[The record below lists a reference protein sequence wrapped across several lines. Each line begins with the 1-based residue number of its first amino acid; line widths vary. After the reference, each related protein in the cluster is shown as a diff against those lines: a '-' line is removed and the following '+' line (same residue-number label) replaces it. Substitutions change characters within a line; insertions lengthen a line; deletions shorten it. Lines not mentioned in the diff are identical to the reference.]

1 MVGRAS
7 LASAIYECWLWWS
20 FLDEFCYRHPLLPPY
35 SIFSSPSNCI
45 INRESKSP
53 FDIPIRQYWSSNIK
67 NDNFLSFL
75 SGRNVMANKSKA
87 RISSLSIS
95 EQIWLDSSICCCPN
109 ANFWQ
114 PSSITLGLSKYKP
127 WKFATDVFAG
137 ELLYNEL
144 IVWVGRNFS
153 RRPSN

>member
-1 MVGRAS
+1 VYKSSDYIAKFLFIVWFVALDEL
-7 LASAIYECWLWWS
+7 LAMYECWLWWS
-20 FLDEFCYRHPLLPPY
+20 FLDESCYRHPLLPPY

-87 RISSLSIS
+87 RISSLGVFLNKYGWIAAFVAALTPIS
-95 EQIWLDSSICCCPN
+95 GSLV
-109 ANFWQ
+109 A
-114 PSSITLGLSKYKP
+114 LH
-127 WKFATDVFAG
+127 
-137 ELLYNEL
+137 
-144 IVWVGRNFS
+144 
-153 RRPSN
+153 

>member
-1 MVGRAS
+1 MD
-7 LASAIYECWLWWS
+7 ECWLWWS

-35 SIFSSPSNCI
+35 SIISSPSNCI

-87 RISSLSIS
+87 RISSLGVFLNKYGWIAAFVAALTPIS
-95 EQIWLDSSICCCPN
+95 GSLV
-109 ANFWQ
+109 A
-114 PSSITLGLSKYKP
+114 LH
-127 WKFATDVFAG
+127 
-137 ELLYNEL
+137 
-144 IVWVGRNFS
+144 
-153 RRPSN
+153 